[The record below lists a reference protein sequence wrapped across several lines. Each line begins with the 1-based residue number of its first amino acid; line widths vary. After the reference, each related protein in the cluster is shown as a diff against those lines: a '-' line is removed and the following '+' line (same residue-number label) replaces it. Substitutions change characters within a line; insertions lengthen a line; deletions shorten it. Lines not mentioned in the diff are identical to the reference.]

1 MVCLQDCKLPGRV
14 AVTEPTDSTE
24 APVPVPTELVA
35 ALGRAAL
42 AGLLLESRP
51 GGGLTVRCY
60 GCSIGLALY
69 LWPWRPDRTA
79 RRVDNFT
86 ARHRNHGR
94 PVM

>member
-1 MVCLQDCKLPGRV
+1 
-14 AVTEPTDSTE
+14 VTEPTEPTDDAAEPADAGE
-24 APVPVPTELVA
+24 AAETPPLSPILAT
-35 ALGRAAL
+35 ALGRAAI
-42 AGLLLESRP
+42 AGLMLERRP

-79 RRVDNFT
+79 RRVDGFT
-86 ARHRNHGR
+86 ARHRGHGR